1 LTRTVQDGIFFNMR
15 LPILL
20 LAIFLF
26 LSSVLP
32 VNAQQKYDYDVAA
45 TVGSI
50 SFVPPQIKAGEP
62 LRIYGTIVNVGN
74 NDLTGYVGFYQ
85 GTFMIG
91 EPQPFSLK
99 ANGVPE
105 EIWVDWVPPEGTYNI
120 MMTVLQTKPDDQN
133 PSNNVSLTP
142 MLTVR
147 KPSPP
152 PVQIPEP
159 SSSAVSPSAI
169 ALPSGLQPPASKTND
184 EPVVAPLRTTPKQVA
199 LQESK
204 PKSVVAPKVPINA
217 KPQPTKDAAISG
229 VSTEVTS
236 STSTAATSTSI
247 VTPLFAQYSEELKK
261 AAVQQSERIGDEAS
275 INEAEVPDEKV
286 VKDENVSNRFLMIG
300 SSIAVAF
307 LLVGLIFL
315 KRSGIV

>member
-1 LTRTVQDGIFFNMR
+1 MRFAIFLLT
-15 LPILL
+15 L
-20 LAIFLF
+20 FLF

-32 VNAQQKYDYDVAA
+32 ADAQQKYDYDVAA
-45 TVGSI
+45 TIGSI

-85 GTFMIG
+85 GTLMIG
-91 EPQPFSLK
+91 EPQLFSLK

-147 KPSPP
+147 KPLP
-152 PVQIPEP
+152 PVVPMPEP
-159 SSSAVSPSAI
+159 SSPAVSSSAP
-169 ALPSGLQPPASKTND
+169 ATPSGSAPKIKD
-184 EPVVAPLRTTPKQVA
+184 EPVAVPSTTIQKPA
-199 LQESK
+199 ILQESK
-204 PKSVVAPKVPINA
+204 PKTVVLPSAPIIKT
-217 KPQPTKDAAISG
+217 KPKATKDITTLDVQAEA
-229 VSTEVTS
+229 TS
-236 STSTAATSTSI
+236 STSTTATGTSI
-247 VTPLFAQYSEELKK
+247 VAPLFAQYSEEFKK
-261 AAVQQSERIGDEAS
+261 VAVQQSERIGDEVS
-275 INEAEVPDEKV
+275 TSEPEVTDKTFVEE
-286 VKDENVSNRFLMIG
+286 ENVSNRFLMIG
-300 SSIAVAF
+300 SSVAVAF